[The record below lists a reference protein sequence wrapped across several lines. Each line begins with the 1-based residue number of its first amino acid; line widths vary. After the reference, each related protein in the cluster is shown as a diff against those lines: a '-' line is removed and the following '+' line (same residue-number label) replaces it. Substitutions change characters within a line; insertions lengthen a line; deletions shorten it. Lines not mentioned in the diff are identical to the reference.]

1 MPQQPHDMQGDTR
14 ARMLSSESSAS
25 ASAASVATLLAKVQP
40 ATTTAT
46 ANTLGTVTRKLEV
59 FTPAGVSLGFVAI
72 YDAITTV

>member
-1 MPQQPHDMQGDTR
+1 MPSAASLQEDTR
-14 ARMLSSESSAS
+14 ALVQA
-25 ASAASVATLLAKVQP
+25 AAASIVTLEAKVKP
-40 ATTTAT
+40 ATTSAT